1 MRKQVAYRDGG
12 KVVTEYTKV
21 EFPRTAQPSKRQPVT
36 VSQMRVRDLMR
47 WRRQAWLAD
56 HLRSQDERDLLARAE
71 RLVLARARANESIAG
86 YLPDDEPVLV

>member
-1 MRKQVAYRDGG
+1 MLKQVAYRDGG

-21 EFPRTAQPSKRQPVT
+21 EFPRTAQPSKRRPVT

-71 RLVLARARANESIAG
+71 RLARESVAG
-86 YLPDDEPVLV
+86 FAPTNDLDDLLV